1 MKNKNRGAPVLS
13 LLLVFCFMFFSACS
27 QSADEYVTESTSTL
41 TSQTVRSDE
50 MVSENGPYE
59 TTTNADR
66 SSDDWK
72 MAYIEYVRHGD
83 GGNRSSGNYD
93 VPWDEY
99 TYFSLV
105 DVDGDSIPELY
116 RSGGFV
122 AQGEALL
129 TYANGKLIVIDSY
142 ASGYAF
148 EGNTGYLWREERD
161 RENDIE
167 YYRYYKF
174 DHGNMKL
181 LLEAAEIDPTAD
193 RTEKYVWDGKEVSK
207 EKFDELRS
215 NKIKDNPKTYADGVL
230 AEDMIVAIN
239 DF

>member
-1 MKNKNRGAPVLS
+1 MQNNKLS
-13 LLLVFCFMFFSACS
+13 LLVTILLIFSMVFISACS
-27 QSADEYVTESTSTL
+27 HS
-41 TSQTVRSDE
+41 SDE
-50 MVSENGPYE
+50 HTHESSSTIGTQVFENEVSETERNTYNAS
-59 TTTNADR
+59 TTKNR
-66 SSDDWK
+66 SGDDWK
-72 MAYIEYVRHGD
+72 LAYIEYVRHGD
-83 GGNRSSGNYD
+83 GGKKSSGNYD

-116 RSGGFV
+116 RYGGFV

-129 TYANGKLIVIDSY
+129 TYANGKLIIIDSY
-142 ASGYAF
+142 ASGYCF
-148 EGNTGYLWREERD
+148 EGNSGYLWREERD

-167 YYRYYKF
+167 YYRYFKF

-207 EKFDELRS
+207 EEFDDLRQS
-215 NKIKDNPKTYADGVL
+215 KIKNNPKTYADGLL
-230 AEDMIVAIN
+230 AEDIIVSIN
-239 DF
+239 DY

>member
-1 MKNKNRGAPVLS
+1 MNERRSIIKQIWFITIVLILSLSVLS
-13 LLLVFCFMFFSACS
+13 GCS
-27 QSADEYVTESTSTL
+27 QSTNESLDETNSSL
-41 TSQTVRSDE
+41 KSQTIQSNDSISDA
-50 MVSENGPYE
+50 VPNE
-59 TTTNADR
+59 TTTAKDR
-66 SSDDWK
+66 SEDDWK
-72 MAYIEYVRHGD
+72 LAYIEYVRHGD

-93 VPWDEY
+93 IPWDEY
-99 TYFSLV
+99 TYFSLI

-129 TYANGKLIVIDSY
+129 TYANGKLIIIDSY

-167 YYRYYKF
+167 YYRYFKF

-193 RTEKYVWDGKEVSK
+193 RTEKYVV
-207 EKFDELRS
+207 
-215 NKIKDNPKTYADGVL
+215 PVL
-230 AEDMIVAIN
+230 SV
-239 DF
+239 